1 MNHYAF
7 SVVIGAV
14 AEPAVDAL
22 YGRCGDCSVGTRS
35 GQHYA
40 AFDRDA
46 ERLEQAIGAAI
57 DDLHQ
62 VGIEP
67 LRVELAVPDLMAR

>member
-7 SVVIGAV
+7 SVDIEPV
-14 AEPAVDAL
+14 AESAVDAL
-22 YGRCGDCSVGTRS
+22 YSQCDDCSVGARS

-46 ERLEQAIGAAI
+46 ESLEQAISAAVN
-57 DDLHQ
+57 DLRS

-67 LRVELAVPDLMAR
+67 MRVELAVPDLMAS

>member
-7 SVVIGAV
+7 SVVIEPV
-14 AEPAVDAL
+14 AEPVIDAL
-22 YGRCGDCSVGTRS
+22 YGRCDDCSVGARS

-46 ERLEQAIGAAI
+46 ESLEQAIGAAI
-57 DDLHQ
+57 EDLRQ

-67 LRVELAVPDLMAR
+67 MRVELAVPDLMAS